1 MGNPVSGEQS
11 HLSIG
16 EVLTLLQSEFPDV
29 TISKIRFLEAQGL
42 LDPERSPSG
51 YRKFHD
57 DDIDRIRWILT
68 QQRDHFLPLKVIKE
82 RLANGDLSTD
92 VPEGVLPFT
101 RESGTIES
109 AAAAPALVADSGGSG
124 AEVPSIATSPVI
136 VAENGSAPEADHEQ
150 LAVEDERGRH
160 PAVHVK
166 GDPGPVSAPLGELRR
181 SGANLSLED
190 LSRESGLTLR
200 ELGDLERFGLIA
212 TRSIGQVTYYDDEAL
227 IVARLTAGFHRHGI
241 ETRHL
246 RMFKVGAE
254 REAALFEQLITP
266 LLRKRTADAREQ
278 AVAILEDLAELAD
291 DLRAS
296 MVRTVLREYLG
307 SD

>member
-1 MGNPVSGEQS
+1 VSGEPS

-101 RESGTIES
+101 RESGSIES
-109 AAAAPALVADSGGSG
+109 SASAGADDGVARIL
-124 AEVPSIATSPVI
+124 AESPNTISSPVT
-136 VAENGSAPEADHEQ
+136 VQENGSAPEDHLEQ
-150 LAVEDERGRH
+150 IAVEDERGRH

-166 GDPGPVSAPLGELRR
+166 GDPGPVAAPLGELRR

-227 IVARLTAGFHRHGI
+227 IVARLASGFHRHGI

-266 LLRKRTADAREQ
+266 LLRKRTAEAREQ

>member
-1 MGNPVSGEQS
+1 VGGPVSGEQS

-16 EVLTLLQSEFPDV
+16 EVLGLLQEEFPDV

-51 YRKFHD
+51 YRKFRE
-57 DDIDRIRWILT
+57 DDIDRIRWILL

-82 RLANGDLSTD
+82 RLASGDLSSG
-92 VPEGVLPFT
+92 VPEGVLPLA
-101 RESGTIES
+101 RRSDSDDQLASVQPSVQMRVVGSRSDLVSQLVE
-109 AAAAPALVADSGGSG
+109 APAEISRHNLELI
-124 AEVPSIATSPVI
+124 AE
-136 VAENGSAPEADHEQ
+136 
-150 LAVEDERGRH
+150 EDERGRH
-160 PAVHVK
+160 PAVHVV
-166 GDPGPVSAPLGELRR
+166 GDPSPESPSHVSVRP
-181 SGANLSLED
+181 SGADLSLED
-190 LSRESGLTLR
+190 LARESGLTLR
-200 ELGDLERFGLIA
+200 ELGDLERFGLIT

-227 IVARLTAGFHRHGI
+227 IVARLAAGFHRHGI

-266 LLRKRTADAREQ
+266 LLRKRTAEAREQ
-278 AVAILEDLAELAD
+278 AVATLEDLAELAD

-296 MVRTVLREYLG
+296 MVRTVLRDYLG
-307 SD
+307 SS

>member
-1 MGNPVSGEQS
+1 MSGEPS

-101 RESGTIES
+101 RESGSIES
-109 AAAAPALVADSGGSG
+109 SASAGADDGVARIL
-124 AEVPSIATSPVI
+124 AESPNTISSPVT
-136 VAENGSAPEADHEQ
+136 VQENGSAPEDHLEQ
-150 LAVEDERGRH
+150 IAVEDERGRH

-166 GDPGPVSAPLGELRR
+166 GDPGPVAAPLGELRR

-227 IVARLTAGFHRHGI
+227 IVARLASGFHRHGI

-266 LLRKRTADAREQ
+266 LLRKRTAEAREQ

>member
-1 MGNPVSGEQS
+1 MGHPVSGEQS

-16 EVLTLLQSEFPDV
+16 EVLTLLQVEFPDV

-57 DDIDRIRWILT
+57 DDIERIRWILT

-82 RLANGDLSTD
+82 RLAKGDLSTD
-92 VPEGVLPFT
+92 VPEGVLPFARDT
-101 RESGTIES
+101 EAAQRTEAASAPRPDPASDPASGALGAES
-109 AAAAPALVADSGGSG
+109 APFLGSVMGAVPAL
-124 AEVPSIATSPVI
+124 E
-136 VAENGSAPEADHEQ
+136 E
-150 LAVEDERGRH
+150 ERGRH

-166 GDPGPVSAPLGELRR
+166 GEPGPMSAPVVEFRR
-181 SGANLSLED
+181 SGANLSIED
-190 LSRESGLTLR
+190 LARESGLTLR
-200 ELGDLERFGLIA
+200 ELGDLERFGLIS
-212 TRSIGQVTYYDDEAL
+212 TRSLGQITYYDDEAL
-227 IVARLTAGFHRHGI
+227 IVARLAAGFHRHGI

-266 LLRKRTADAREQ
+266 LLRKRTAEAREQ

-307 SD
+307 TD

>member
-1 MGNPVSGEQS
+1 MGGPVNGEQS

-16 EVLTLLQSEFPDV
+16 EVLGLLQEEFPDV

-51 YRKFHD
+51 YRKFRE
-57 DDIDRIRWILT
+57 DDIERIRWILL

-82 RLANGDLSTD
+82 RLASGDLSTG
-92 VPEGVLPFT
+92 VPEGVLPLGRRSDSDEASVSAGRPT
-101 RESGTIES
+101 QRHVTGTNLHVVAQLVE
-109 AAAAPALVADSGGSG
+109 APTELVQRNVDLI
-124 AEVPSIATSPVI
+124 AE
-136 VAENGSAPEADHEQ
+136 
-150 LAVEDERGRH
+150 EDERGRH
-160 PAVHVK
+160 PAVHVV
-166 GDPGPVSAPLGELRR
+166 GDPSPESPEHVSVRT

-190 LSRESGLTLR
+190 LARESGLTLR
-200 ELGDLERFGLIA
+200 ELGDLERYGLIS

-227 IVARLTAGFHRHGI
+227 IVARLAAGFHRHGI

-266 LLRKRTADAREQ
+266 LLRKRTAEAREQ

-296 MVRTVLREYLG
+296 MVRAVLREYLG
-307 SD
+307 SS

>member
-1 MGNPVSGEQS
+1 VSGEPS

-101 RESGTIES
+101 RESGSIES
-109 AAAAPALVADSGGSG
+109 SASAGAVDVVARIL
-124 AEVPSIATSPVI
+124 AESPNTISSPVT
-136 VAENGSAPEADHEQ
+136 VQENGSAPEDHLEQ
-150 LAVEDERGRH
+150 MAVEDERGRH
-160 PAVHVK
+160 PAVHVR
-166 GDPGPVSAPLGELRR
+166 GDPRPVAAPLGELRR

-227 IVARLTAGFHRHGI
+227 IVARLASGFHRHGI

-266 LLRKRTADAREQ
+266 LLRKRTAEAREQ

>member
-1 MGNPVSGEQS
+1 VTGDQP

-16 EVLTLLQSEFPDV
+16 EVLVLLQGEFPDV

-51 YRKFHD
+51 YRKFREA
-57 DDIDRIRWILT
+57 DIERIRWILL

-82 RLANGDLSTD
+82 RLASGDLSTG
-92 VPEGVLPFT
+92 VPEGVLPLG
-101 RESGTIES
+101 RRSELDGSVGDHPASHGTE
-109 AAAAPALVADSGGSG
+109 APSRGQMVAQLMEAPDGLDPRNLDLI
-124 AEVPSIATSPVI
+124 AE
-136 VAENGSAPEADHEQ
+136 
-150 LAVEDERGRH
+150 EDERGRH
-160 PAVHVK
+160 PAVHVL
-166 GDPGPVSAPLGELRR
+166 GDPSPETPGAAVGRS
-181 SGANLSLED
+181 SGAHLSLED

-200 ELGDLERFGLIA
+200 ELGELERFGLIS

-227 IVARLTAGFHRHGI
+227 IVARLAAGFHRHGI

-266 LLRKRTADAREQ
+266 LLRKRTAEAREE
-278 AVAILEDLAELAD
+278 AVATLEDLAELAD

-296 MVRTVLREYLG
+296 MVRSVLREYLG
-307 SD
+307 SS

>member
-1 MGNPVSGEQS
+1 MSGEQS

-101 RESGTIES
+101 RESGSIES
-109 AAAAPALVADSGGSG
+109 SASAGADDGVARIL
-124 AEVPSIATSPVI
+124 AESPNTISSPVT
-136 VAENGSAPEADHEQ
+136 VQENGSAPEDHLEQ
-150 LAVEDERGRH
+150 MAVEDERGRH

-166 GDPGPVSAPLGELRR
+166 GDPGPVAAPLGELRR

-227 IVARLTAGFHRHGI
+227 IVARLASGFHRHGI

-266 LLRKRTADAREQ
+266 LLRKRTAEAREQ

>member
-1 MGNPVSGEQS
+1 VS
-11 HLSIG
+11 
-16 EVLTLLQSEFPDV
+16 V
-29 TISKIRFLEAQGL
+29 TQ
-42 LDPERSPSG
+42 
-51 YRKFHD
+51 
-57 DDIDRIRWILT
+57 
-68 QQRDHFLPLKVIKE
+68 
-82 RLANGDLSTD
+82 
-92 VPEGVLPFT
+92 
-101 RESGTIES
+101 
-109 AAAAPALVADSGGSG
+109 
-124 AEVPSIATSPVI
+124 
-136 VAENGSAPEADHEQ
+136 
-150 LAVEDERGRH
+150 
-160 PAVHVK
+160 
-166 GDPGPVSAPLGELRR
+166 GELRR

-227 IVARLTAGFHRHGI
+227 IVARLAAGFHRHGI

-266 LLRKRTADAREQ
+266 LLRKRTAEAREQ

>member
-1 MGNPVSGEQS
+1 MGGPVSGEQS

-16 EVLTLLQSEFPDV
+16 EVLSLLQEDFPDV

-51 YRKFHD
+51 YRKFRD
-57 DDIDRIRWILT
+57 DDIDRIRWILL

-82 RLANGDLSTD
+82 RLASGDLSSG
-92 VPEGVLPFT
+92 VPEGVLPLA
-101 RESGTIES
+101 RRSDSGDRTTTS
-109 AAAAPALVADSGGSG
+109 SVAGQVHGARSRSDLVAQLVEAPVELDPRNI
-124 AEVPSIATSPVI
+124 ELIA
-136 VAENGSAPEADHEQ
+136 Q
-150 LAVEDERGRH
+150 EDERGRH
-160 PAVHVK
+160 PAVHVL
-166 GDPGPVSAPLGELRR
+166 GDPSPEPAAHVSGRS

-190 LSRESGLTLR
+190 LSRESGLSLR
-200 ELGDLERFGLIA
+200 ELGDLERFGLIT
-212 TRSIGQVTYYDDEAL
+212 TRTMGQITYYDDEAL
-227 IVARLTAGFHRHGI
+227 IVARLAAGFHRHGI

-266 LLRKRTADAREQ
+266 LLRKRTAEAREQ
-278 AVAILEDLAELAD
+278 AVATLEDLAELAD

-296 MVRTVLREYLG
+296 MVRTVLRDYLG
-307 SD
+307 SS

>member
-1 MGNPVSGEQS
+1 VSGEPS

-101 RESGTIES
+101 RESGSIES
-109 AAAAPALVADSGGSG
+109 SASAGADDGVARIL
-124 AEVPSIATSPVI
+124 AESPNTISSPVT
-136 VAENGSAPEADHEQ
+136 VQENGSAPEDHLEQ
-150 LAVEDERGRH
+150 MAVEDERGRH

-166 GDPGPVSAPLGELRR
+166 GDPGLVAAPLGELRR

-227 IVARLTAGFHRHGI
+227 IVARLASGFHRHGI

-266 LLRKRTADAREQ
+266 LLRKRTAEAREQ

>member
-1 MGNPVSGEQS
+1 VSGEPS

-101 RESGTIES
+101 RESGSIES
-109 AAAAPALVADSGGSG
+109 SASAGADDGVARIL
-124 AEVPSIATSPVI
+124 AESPNTISSPVT
-136 VAENGSAPEADHEQ
+136 VQENGSAPEDHLEQ
-150 LAVEDERGRH
+150 MAVEDERGRH

-166 GDPGPVSAPLGELRR
+166 GDPGPVAAPLGELRR

-227 IVARLTAGFHRHGI
+227 IVARLASGFHRHGI

-266 LLRKRTADAREQ
+266 LLRKRTAEAREQ

>member
-1 MGNPVSGEQS
+1 MGGPVSGEQA

-16 EVLTLLQSEFPDV
+16 EVLGLLQEEFPDV

-51 YRKFHD
+51 YRKFRE
-57 DDIDRIRWILT
+57 DDIDRIRWILL

-82 RLANGDLSTD
+82 RLASGDLSTG
-92 VPEGVLPFT
+92 VPEGVLPLG
-101 RESGTIES
+101 RRSEPDEPSNSSGRTTQMHVVGTS
-109 AAAAPALVADSGGSG
+109 SHLVAQLVEAPSETDRRNVDLI
-124 AEVPSIATSPVI
+124 AE
-136 VAENGSAPEADHEQ
+136 
-150 LAVEDERGRH
+150 EDERGRH
-160 PAVHVK
+160 PAVHVV
-166 GDPGPVSAPLGELRR
+166 GDPSPESPGHVSVRT

-200 ELGDLERFGLIA
+200 ELGDLERFGLIS

-227 IVARLTAGFHRHGI
+227 IVARLAAGFHRHGI

-266 LLRKRTADAREQ
+266 LLRKRTAEAREQ

-296 MVRTVLREYLG
+296 MVRAVLREYLG
-307 SD
+307 SS

>member
-1 MGNPVSGEQS
+1 MSGEQS

-101 RESGTIES
+101 RESGSIES
-109 AAAAPALVADSGGSG
+109 SASAGADDGVARIL
-124 AEVPSIATSPVI
+124 AESPNTISSPVT
-136 VAENGSAPEADHEQ
+136 VQENGSAPEDHLEQ
-150 LAVEDERGRH
+150 MAVEDERGRH
-160 PAVHVK
+160 PAVHVR
-166 GDPGPVSAPLGELRR
+166 GDPGPVAAPLGELRR

-227 IVARLTAGFHRHGI
+227 IVARLASGFHRHGI

-266 LLRKRTADAREQ
+266 LLRKRTAEAREQ

>member
-1 MGNPVSGEQS
+1 MGGPVSEEQR

-16 EVLTLLQSEFPDV
+16 EVLGLLQVEFPDV

-51 YRKFHD
+51 YRKFRD
-57 DDIDRIRWILT
+57 DDIDRIRWILL

-82 RLANGDLSTD
+82 RLASGDLSSG
-92 VPEGVLPFT
+92 VPEGVLPLARRT
-101 RESGTIES
+101 DSENQVSSPGR
-109 AAAAPALVADSGGSG
+109 AAPVDEVRSRSDVVSHLVEAPPELGRGNVELI
-124 AEVPSIATSPVI
+124 AE
-136 VAENGSAPEADHEQ
+136 
-150 LAVEDERGRH
+150 EDERGRH
-160 PAVHVK
+160 PAMHVV
-166 GDPGPVSAPLGELRR
+166 GDPSPQPPDHVTGRA

-190 LSRESGLTLR
+190 LARESGLTLR
-200 ELGDLERFGLIA
+200 ELGDLERFGLIT
-212 TRSIGQVTYYDDEAL
+212 TRSLGQITYYDDEAL
-227 IVARLTAGFHRHGI
+227 IVARLAAGFHRHGI

-266 LLRKRTADAREQ
+266 LLRKRTAEAREQ
-278 AVAILEDLAELAD
+278 AVATLEDLAELAD

-296 MVRTVLREYLG
+296 MVRTVLRDYLG
-307 SD
+307 SA

>member
-1 MGNPVSGEQS
+1 VGGPVSGEPS

-16 EVLTLLQSEFPDV
+16 EVLVLLQEEFPDV

-51 YRKFHD
+51 YRKFREG
-57 DDIDRIRWILT
+57 DIERIRWILL

-82 RLANGDLSTD
+82 RLASGDLSTG
-92 VPEGVLPFT
+92 VPEGVLPLGR
-101 RESGTIES
+101 REDTDTTHTHPAAHEPNPSGRS
-109 AAAAPALVADSGGSG
+109 HLVTQLM
-124 AEVPSIATSPVI
+124 E
-136 VAENGSAPEADHEQ
+136 APEELESRNLELIAE
-150 LAVEDERGRH
+150 EDERGRH
-160 PAVHVK
+160 PAVHVI
-166 GDPGPVSAPLGELRR
+166 GDPSPDSPGPAVGRG
-181 SGANLSLED
+181 SGAHLSIED
-190 LSRESGLTLR
+190 LSRESGLSLR
-200 ELGDLERFGLIA
+200 ELGELERYGLIS

-227 IVARLTAGFHRHGI
+227 IVARLAKGFHRHGI

-266 LLRKRTADAREQ
+266 LLRRRTAEAREQ
-278 AVAILEDLAELAD
+278 AVATLEDLAELAD

-296 MVRTVLREYLG
+296 MVRSVLREYLG
-307 SD
+307 SS

>member
-1 MGNPVSGEQS
+1 VSGEPS

-101 RESGTIES
+101 RESGTVSSSDADVAVAAVAHVAVEIPNPSSPSADILES
-109 AAAAPALVADSGGSG
+109 
-124 AEVPSIATSPVI
+124 
-136 VAENGSAPEADHEQ
+136 GSAPGVHLEQ
-150 LAVEDERGRH
+150 LLVEDERGRH

-166 GDPGPVSAPLGELRR
+166 GDPGPVAAPLGELRR
-181 SGANLSLED
+181 SGTNLSLED
-190 LSRESGLTLR
+190 LSRESGLSLR
-200 ELGDLERFGLIA
+200 ELGDLERFGLIV

-227 IVARLTAGFHRHGI
+227 IVARLASGFHRHGI

-266 LLRKRTADAREQ
+266 LLRKRTAEAREQ

>member
-1 MGNPVSGEQS
+1 MGGPVNGDQS

-16 EVLTLLQSEFPDV
+16 EVLVLLQEDFPDV

-42 LDPERSPSG
+42 LDPERTPSG

-57 DDIDRIRWILT
+57 ADIERIRWILL

-82 RLANGDLSTD
+82 RLASGDLSSD
-92 VPEGVLPFT
+92 VPEGVLPLGRRHGDDSPAVT
-101 RESGTIES
+101 HP
-109 AAAAPALVADSGGSG
+109 AAHEVSPAGRAHVVAQLM
-124 AEVPSIATSPVI
+124 E
-136 VAENGSAPEADHEQ
+136 APEGVSHRNLELIAE
-150 LAVEDERGRH
+150 EDERGRH
-160 PAVHVK
+160 PAVHVV
-166 GDPGPVSAPLGELRR
+166 GDPSPESPQAVGRS
-181 SGANLSLED
+181 SGAHFSLED
-190 LSRESGLTLR
+190 LARESGLSIR
-200 ELGDLERFGLIA
+200 ELGDLERFGLIS
-212 TRSIGQVTYYDDEAL
+212 TRSLGQVTYYDDEAL
-227 IVARLTAGFHRHGI
+227 VVARLAAGFHRHGI

-266 LLRKRTADAREQ
+266 LLRKRTAEAREQ
-278 AVAILEDLAELAD
+278 AVGILEDLAELAD

-307 SD
+307 TS

>member
-1 MGNPVSGEQS
+1 VSGDQS

-101 RESGTIES
+101 RESGSIES
-109 AAAAPALVADSGGSG
+109 SASAGADDGVARIL
-124 AEVPSIATSPVI
+124 AESPNTISSPVT
-136 VAENGSAPEADHEQ
+136 VQENGSAPEDHLEQ
-150 LAVEDERGRH
+150 MAVEDERGRH

-166 GDPGPVSAPLGELRR
+166 GDPGPVAAPLGELRR

-227 IVARLTAGFHRHGI
+227 IVARLASGFHRHGI

-266 LLRKRTADAREQ
+266 LLRKRTAEAREQ

>member
-1 MGNPVSGEQS
+1 MGHPVSGEQS

-101 RESGTIES
+101 RESGSIES
-109 AAAAPALVADSGGSG
+109 SASAGADDGVARIL
-124 AEVPSIATSPVI
+124 AESPNTISSPVT
-136 VAENGSAPEADHEQ
+136 VQENGSAPEDHLEQ
-150 LAVEDERGRH
+150 MAVEDERGRH

-166 GDPGPVSAPLGELRR
+166 GDPGPVAAPLGELRR

-227 IVARLTAGFHRHGI
+227 IVARLASGFHRHGI

-266 LLRKRTADAREQ
+266 LLRKRTAEAREQ

>member
-1 MGNPVSGEQS
+1 VSGEPS

-101 RESGTIES
+101 RESGSIES
-109 AAAAPALVADSGGSG
+109 SASAGADDGVARIL
-124 AEVPSIATSPVI
+124 AESPNTISSPVT
-136 VAENGSAPEADHEQ
+136 VQENGSAPEDHLEQ
-150 LAVEDERGRH
+150 MAVEDERSRH

-166 GDPGPVSAPLGELRR
+166 GEPGPVAAPLGELRR

-227 IVARLTAGFHRHGI
+227 IVARLASGFHRHGI

-266 LLRKRTADAREQ
+266 LLRKRTAEAREQ

>member
-1 MGNPVSGEQS
+1 MGHPVSGEPS

-101 RESGTIES
+101 RESGSIES
-109 AAAAPALVADSGGSG
+109 SASAGADDGVARIL
-124 AEVPSIATSPVI
+124 AESPNTISSPVT
-136 VAENGSAPEADHEQ
+136 VQENGSAPEDHLEQ
-150 LAVEDERGRH
+150 MAVEDERGRH

-166 GDPGPVSAPLGELRR
+166 GEPGPVAAPLGELRR

-227 IVARLTAGFHRHGI
+227 IVARLASGFHRHGI

-266 LLRKRTADAREQ
+266 LLRKRTAEAREQ

>member
-1 MGNPVSGEQS
+1 MGGPVNGEQS

-16 EVLTLLQSEFPDV
+16 EVLGLLQQEFPDV

-51 YRKFHD
+51 YRKFRD
-57 DDIDRIRWILT
+57 DDIDRIRWILL

-82 RLANGDLSTD
+82 RLASGDLSTG
-92 VPEGVLPFT
+92 VPEGVLPLG
-101 RESGTIES
+101 RRSDGEEQLD
-109 AAAAPALVADSGGSG
+109 AAGPRVHLVAQLVEAPPELDRRHIDLM
-124 AEVPSIATSPVI
+124 AE
-136 VAENGSAPEADHEQ
+136 
-150 LAVEDERGRH
+150 EDERGRH
-160 PAVHVK
+160 PAVHVV
-166 GDPGPVSAPLGELRR
+166 GDPSPDAPERLASRP
-181 SGANLSLED
+181 SGADLSLED
-190 LSRESGLTLR
+190 LSRESGLSLR
-200 ELGDLERFGLIA
+200 ELGDLERFGLIT
-212 TRSIGQVTYYDDEAL
+212 TRSLGQVTYYDDEAL
-227 IVARLTAGFHRHGI
+227 IVARLAAGFHRHGI

-266 LLRKRTADAREQ
+266 LLRKRTAEAREQ

-296 MVRTVLREYLG
+296 MVRSVLRDYLG
-307 SD
+307 SS

>member
-1 MGNPVSGEQS
+1 VGHPVSGEPS

-101 RESGTIES
+101 RESGSIES
-109 AAAAPALVADSGGSG
+109 SASAGADDGVARIL
-124 AEVPSIATSPVI
+124 AESPNTISSPVT
-136 VAENGSAPEADHEQ
+136 VQENGSAPEDHLEQ
-150 LAVEDERGRH
+150 MAVEDERGRH

-166 GDPGPVSAPLGELRR
+166 GDPGLVAAPLGELRR

-227 IVARLTAGFHRHGI
+227 IVARLASGFHRHGI

-266 LLRKRTADAREQ
+266 LLRKRTAEAREQ

>member
-1 MGNPVSGEQS
+1 MGHPVNGDQS

-16 EVLTLLQSEFPDV
+16 EVLTLLQAEFPDV

-57 DDIDRIRWILT
+57 DDIERIRWILT

-82 RLANGDLSTD
+82 RLASGDLSAG
-92 VPEGVLPFT
+92 VPEGVLPFN
-101 RESGTIES
+101 REPSVAQVVPSSLTPSLVDGAVDRSDLVARLVEGPPLDES
-109 AAAAPALVADSGGSG
+109 HSSADGEGRDRHPTGLSVGETPTGPAPALA
-124 AEVPSIATSPVI
+124 
-136 VAENGSAPEADHEQ
+136 
-150 LAVEDERGRH
+150 
-160 PAVHVK
+160 
-166 GDPGPVSAPLGELRR
+166 LRR
-181 SGANLSLED
+181 SGAELSVED
-190 LSRESGLTLR
+190 LARESGLSLR
-200 ELGDLERFGLIA
+200 EIGDLERFGLIT
-212 TRSIGQVTYYDDEAL
+212 TRSIGQITFYDDEAL
-227 IVARLTAGFHRHGI
+227 IVARLAAGFHRHGI

-266 LLRKRTADAREQ
+266 LLRRRTAEAREQ

-307 SD
+307 SA

>member
-1 MGNPVSGEQS
+1 VSGEPS

-101 RESGTIES
+101 RESGSIES
-109 AAAAPALVADSGGSG
+109 SASAGAVDVVARIL
-124 AEVPSIATSPVI
+124 AESPNTISSPVT
-136 VAENGSAPEADHEQ
+136 VQENGSAPEDHLEQ
-150 LAVEDERGRH
+150 MAVEDERGRH

-166 GDPGPVSAPLGELRR
+166 GDPGPVAAPLGELRR

-227 IVARLTAGFHRHGI
+227 IVARLASGFHRHGI

-266 LLRKRTADAREQ
+266 LLRKRTAEAREQ